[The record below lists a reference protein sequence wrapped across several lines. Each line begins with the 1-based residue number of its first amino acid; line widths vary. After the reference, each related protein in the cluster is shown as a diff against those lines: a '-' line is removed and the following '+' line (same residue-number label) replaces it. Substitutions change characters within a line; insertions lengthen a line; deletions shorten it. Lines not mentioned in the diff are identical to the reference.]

1 MFYMQRKRKTE
12 LLKISNSF
20 KRTASEKETRLE
32 AVLALKK
39 MFRWQKKIFHRIVY
53 EKYWY

>member
-1 MFYMQRKRKTE
+1 MQRKRKTE

-39 MFRWQKKIFHRIVY
+39 KCLDDKKKIFHRIVY
-53 EKYWY
+53 EKY